1 MAPVCILNKQAM
13 VCLNDE
19 QSRYK
24 MTPNIAFIG
33 VGNMARSIFS
43 GMLASGYP
51 AEKIIGTSRTAE
63 KRDYYH
69 QQYGIAMLED
79 NEAAVSQA
87 DVVVLCVKPAQMQD
101 VIEAFSASVRDDQL
115 FVSVAAGIEL
125 ASLGYWL
132 GKPVAVVR
140 SMPNTPSQIGAGM
153 TGLIANA
160 HINADQK
167 NWVSELF
174 SSIGHSVWV
183 ENEAHMHTV
192 TSLSGS
198 APAYFF
204 RFIEAMIKNAQQQGM
219 DEKTSRE
226 LASRTMLG
234 AARMVIELDEPI
246 AQLRQ
251 NITSPKGT
259 TEQALLSFEASDID
273 KIVADAMTACVN
285 RSKEMAQNFSV
296 KKPN

>member
-1 MAPVCILNKQAM
+1 
-13 VCLNDE
+13 
-19 QSRYK
+19 

-51 AEKIIGTSRTAE
+51 AENMIGTSRTPE
-63 KRDYYH
+63 KRDYYQ
-69 QQYGIAMLED
+69 QQYGIAMLAD
-79 NEAAVSQA
+79 NDSAVSQA
-87 DVVVLCVKPAQMQD
+87 DVVVLCVKPAQMQE
-101 VIEAFSASVRDDQL
+101 VIEAFSASVREDQL
-115 FVSVAAGIEL
+115 FISVAAGVEL
-125 ASLGYWL
+125 DAMAHWL
-132 GKPVAVVR
+132 GKPVALVR
-140 SMPNTPSQIGAGM
+140 SMPNTPSQLGVGM
-153 TGLIANA
+153 TGLIANQYTS
-160 HINADQK
+160 DEQK
-167 NWVSELF
+167 TWVSELF

-183 ENEAHMHTV
+183 DNEEHMHTV

-204 RFIEAMIKNAQQQGM
+204 RFLEGMIKHAQQQGL

-246 AQLRQ
+246 AQLRK

-259 TEQALLSFEASDID
+259 TEQALLSLEASDID
-273 KIVADAMTACVN
+273 KMVADAMTACIN
-285 RSKEMAQNFSV
+285 RSKEMAQSFSV
-296 KKPN
+296 KKP